1 MSKVKKSSVMVLDLD
16 LAKRVLS
23 VVDKGLSGGL
33 GEPKPGQ
40 MCVEAAVC
48 FALGLP
54 HDDNPPCVGEQV
66 RNAKIQLNDTSYWGT
81 DKERARGLRDLAVA
95 QLGSDKIDQ
104 KKFAKVLAV
113 LVMQRVVSKAL
124 RSVKKEDESEWL
136 DGIVKLTESVTVESP
151 TKTLKKLGLSGFYD
165 NDGLMSSDLVG
176 ALDSLV
182 SSTGIYGHDG
192 LMRGRKYDVM
202 TYAQIAVDVCLHVAD
217 HYDSKRAALDI
228 LHLTAS
234 CILDALREC
243 GSPGIALLDELK
255 AA

>member
-23 VVDKGLSGGL
+23 VVDKGLSEGL

-54 HDDNPPCVGEQV
+54 HDDNPPCVGDQV
-66 RNAKIQLNDTSYWGT
+66 RNAKIQLNDTTYWGT
-81 DKERARGLRDLAVA
+81 DKARARGLRDLAVA

-124 RSVKKEDESEWL
+124 RSVKKEGESEWL
-136 DGIVKLTESVTVESP
+136 DGIVKLTESVTVESL
-151 TKTLKKLGLSGFYD
+151 TKTLKKLGLSRFYD
-165 NDGLMSSDLVG
+165 NDSLMSGDLVD
-176 ALDSLV
+176 ALGSLV
-182 SSTGIYGHDG
+182 SSTSIYG
-192 LMRGRKYDVM
+192 GRKYGVM
-202 TYAQIAVDVCLHVAD
+202 TYASISVDVCLHVAN
-217 HYDSKRAALDI
+217 HVADSKRAALDI
-228 LHLTAS
+228 LHLTAG